1 MNNIVIKYLRGFMAI
16 GAMVWAS
23 ALVIATAGAAHAQ
36 TGAQN
41 FPNRPLRL
49 IIPMGAGGATDIFIR
64 TLVPK
69 LSDMLGQQ
77 VVVDNRPGAN
87 GVIGDEMAVKAAP
100 DGYTLMA
107 NSIAISINPGLYK
120 LSYDITRDLQGVTRL
135 GMIDLLMGI
144 HPSVPAKS
152 VSELIAHARANPGK
166 LNYASFGIGS
176 ISHVAG
182 EMFKQ
187 ATSTQLVHVAYKTSP
202 LAVQETIA
210 GQTHLV
216 MGGIS
221 YMLPQARAGRL
232 RGIAITSLQ
241 RNANAPDIP
250 TAHESGLP
258 NFDVNAWF
266 GLWVPA
272 AVPKPLLAKL
282 YDVVSKT
289 LNHPEVRPAI
299 EKHGYKIGGETP
311 DQFQK
316 FVRSEV
322 EKFGKV
328 IKAAGIKPEG

>member
-1 MNNIVIKYLRGFMAI
+1 M
-16 GAMVWAS
+16 
-23 ALVIATAGAAHAQ
+23 ATAIKAFAAMLALLSAGATHAQ
-36 TGAQN
+36 NPAQN

-64 TLVPK
+64 TVVPK
-69 LSDMLGQQ
+69 LSDTLGQQ

-87 GVIGDEMAVKAAP
+87 GVIGDEMAVKAQP

-144 HPSVPAKS
+144 HPSVPAKT
-152 VSELIAHARANPGK
+152 VAELIAHAKANPGK

-187 ATSTQLVHVAYKTSP
+187 ATNTQLVHVAYKTSP

-241 RNANAPDIP
+241 RNPNAPDIP

-266 GLWVPA
+266 GMWVPA
-272 AVPKPLLAKL
+272 AVPKPVLAKL
-282 YDVVSKT
+282 YDAVST
-289 LNHPEVRPAI
+289 TMNTPDVRAAI
-299 EKHGYKIGGETP
+299 EKHGYKIGGEAP
-311 DQFQK
+311 DAFQK

>member
-1 MNNIVIKYLRGFMAI
+1 MRLGENVVVIALLA
-16 GAMVWAS
+16 AAPA
-23 ALVIATAGAAHAQ
+23 ALVHAQ
-36 TGAQN
+36 SGAQN
-41 FPNRPLRL
+41 FPARPLRL

-64 TLVPK
+64 TIVPK
-69 LSDMLGQQ
+69 LSDTLGQQ

-107 NSIAISINPGLYK
+107 NSLAIAINPGLYK
-120 LSYDITRDLQGVTRL
+120 LNYDITRDLQGLTRL
-135 GMIDLLMGI
+135 GVIDLLMGI
-144 HPSVPAKS
+144 HPAVPAKT
-152 VSELIAHARANPGK
+152 VAELITYAKTNPGK

-187 ATSTQLVHVAYKTSP
+187 ATNTQLVHVAYKTSP

-216 MGGIS
+216 IGGIS
-221 YMLPQARAGRL
+221 YMLPQARSGRL
-232 RGIAITSLQ
+232 RGIAITSLA
-241 RNANAPDIP
+241 RSTHAPDIP

-272 AVPKPLLAKL
+272 AVPKPVLAKL
-282 YDVVSKT
+282 YDAVSKT

-311 DQFQK
+311 DEFQK
-316 FVRSEV
+316 FVRGEV

>member
-1 MNNIVIKYLRGFMAI
+1 MSLMSQTVA
-16 GAMVWAS
+16 A
-23 ALVIATAGAAHAQ
+23 ALLLATTGAAQAQ
-36 TGAQN
+36 TAASN
-41 FPNRPLRL
+41 FPARPLRL

-64 TLVPK
+64 TIVPK
-69 LSDMLGQQ
+69 LSDILGQQ

-87 GVIGDEMAVKAAP
+87 GVIGDEMTVKAAP

-107 NSIAISINPGLYK
+107 NSLAITINPGLYK
-120 LSYDITRDLQGVTRL
+120 LNYDITRDLQGLTRL
-135 GMIDLLMGI
+135 GSIDLLMGI
-144 HPSVPAKS
+144 HPSVPAKT
-152 VSELIAHARANPGK
+152 VAELITHARANPGK

-187 ATSTQLVHVAYKTSP
+187 ASGTQLVHVAYKTSP

-216 MGGIS
+216 IGGIS
-221 YMLPQARAGRL
+221 YMLPQARSGRL
-232 RGIAITSLQ
+232 RGIAISSMQ
-241 RNANAPDIP
+241 RSTHAPDIP

-266 GLWVPA
+266 GTWVPA
-272 AVPKPLLAKL
+272 AVPKPVLAKL
-282 YDVVSKT
+282 YDAMSKT
-289 LNHPEVRPAI
+289 MNHPDVKPAI
-299 EKHGYKIGGETP
+299 EKHGYKIGGESP
-311 DQFQK
+311 DEFHK

>member
-1 MNNIVIKYLRGFMAI
+1 MIFAHKAV
-16 GAMVWAS
+16 S
-23 ALVIATAGAAHAQ
+23 AALLLCAVGTAQAQ
-36 TGAQN
+36 D
-41 FPNRPLRL
+41 FPTRPLRL
-49 IIPMGAGGATDIFIR
+49 IIPMAAGGATDIFIR
-64 TLVPK
+64 TIIPK
-69 LSDMLGQQ
+69 LSETLGQQ

-87 GVIGDEMAVKAAP
+87 GVIGDEMAVRAAP
-100 DGYTLMA
+100 DGYTMMA
-107 NSIAISINPGLYK
+107 NSLAITINPSLYK
-120 LSYDITRDLQGVTRL
+120 LNYDITRDLQGLTRL
-135 GMIDLLMGI
+135 GVIDLLMGI
-144 HPSVPAKS
+144 HPSVPAKN
-152 VSELIAHARANPGK
+152 VSELIAHAKANPGK

-187 ATSTQLVHVAYKTSP
+187 ATQTQLVHVPFKSSP

-216 MGGIS
+216 IGGIS

-232 RGIAITSLQ
+232 RGIAITSLK

-258 NFDVNAWF
+258 NYDVNAWF

-272 AVPKPLLAKL
+272 AVPKPVLAKL
-282 YDVVSKT
+282 YDAISKT
-289 LNHPEVRPAI
+289 LNHAEVRPAI
-299 EKHGYKIGGETP
+299 EKHGYKVGGEAP

>member
-1 MNNIVIKYLRGFMAI
+1 MTLTTKLLAGTVA
-16 GAMVWAS
+16 
-23 ALVIATAGAAHAQ
+23 ALIACTA
-36 TGAQN
+36 GAQN

-64 TLVPK
+64 TIVPK
-69 LSDMLGQQ
+69 LSETLGHQ

-87 GVIGDEMAVKAAP
+87 GVIGDEMAVKAPP

-107 NSIAISINPGLYK
+107 NSLAITINPGLHK
-120 LSYDITRDLQGVTRL
+120 LNYDITRDLQGLTRL
-135 GMIDLLMGI
+135 GSIDLLMGI
-144 HPSVPAKS
+144 HPSIPAKT
-152 VSELIAHARANPGK
+152 VAEFITHARANPGK

-187 ATSTQLVHVAYKTSP
+187 ATGTQLVHVAYKTSP

-216 MGGIS
+216 IGGIS
-221 YMLPQARAGRL
+221 YMLPMARSGRL

-241 RNANAPDIP
+241 RSPHAPDIP

-258 NFDVNAWF
+258 NYDVNAWF
-266 GLWVPA
+266 GTWVPA
-272 AVPKPLLAKL
+272 AVPKPVLAKL
-282 YDVVSKT
+282 YDAMSKT
-289 LNHPEVRPAI
+289 LNHPDVRPAI
-299 EKHGYKIGGETP
+299 EKHGYKVGGESP
-311 DQFQK
+311 DEFQK
-316 FVRSEV
+316 FVRGEV

-328 IKAAGIKPEG
+328 IKAAGIKAEG

>member
-120 LSYDITRDLQGVTRL
+120 LSYDIT
-135 GMIDLLMGI
+135 
-144 HPSVPAKS
+144 
-152 VSELIAHARANPGK
+152 
-166 LNYASFGIGS
+166 
-176 ISHVAG
+176 
-182 EMFKQ
+182 
-187 ATSTQLVHVAYKTSP
+187 
-202 LAVQETIA
+202 LAMA
-210 GQTHLV
+210 
-216 MGGIS
+216 
-221 YMLPQARAGRL
+221 
-232 RGIAITSLQ
+232 
-241 RNANAPDIP
+241 
-250 TAHESGLP
+250 
-258 NFDVNAWF
+258 
-266 GLWVPA
+266 
-272 AVPKPLLAKL
+272 
-282 YDVVSKT
+282 
-289 LNHPEVRPAI
+289 
-299 EKHGYKIGGETP
+299 
-311 DQFQK
+311 
-316 FVRSEV
+316 
-322 EKFGKV
+322 
-328 IKAAGIKPEG
+328 

>member
-1 MNNIVIKYLRGFMAI
+1 MAI
-16 GAMVWAS
+16 NIQVWAG
-23 ALVIATAGAAHAQ
+23 ALVILSAGTAHAQ
-36 TGAQN
+36 SVATN
-41 FPNRPLRL
+41 FPSRPLRL

-64 TLVPK
+64 TIVPK
-69 LSDMLGQQ
+69 LSDILGQQ

-87 GVIGDEMAVKAAP
+87 GVIGDEMAVKAQP
-100 DGYTLMA
+100 DGYTVMA
-107 NSIAISINPGLYK
+107 NSLAITINPGLYK
-120 LSYDITRDLQGVTRL
+120 LNYDITRDLQGLTRL
-135 GMIDLLMGI
+135 GVIDLLMGI

-152 VSELIAHARANPGK
+152 VGELIAHAKANPGK

-216 MGGIS
+216 IGGIS
-221 YMLPQARAGRL
+221 YMLPQARSGRL
-232 RGIAITSLQ
+232 RGIAISSLQ
-241 RNANAPDIP
+241 RSPHAPDIP

-258 NFDVNAWF
+258 NYDVNAWF
-266 GLWVPA
+266 GTWLPA
-272 AVPKPLLAKL
+272 AVPKPVLAKL
-282 YDVVSKT
+282 YDAMSKT

-299 EKHGYKIGGETP
+299 EKHGYKIGGESP
-311 DQFQK
+311 DAFQQ

>member
-1 MNNIVIKYLRGFMAI
+1 MKIDSSAWV
-16 GAMVWAS
+16 S
-23 ALVIATAGAAHAQ
+23 ALALLTLAAGAAQAQ
-36 TGAQN
+36 TAAQN
-41 FPNRPLRL
+41 FPTRPLRL

-64 TLVPK
+64 TIVPK
-69 LSDMLGQQ
+69 LSDVLAQQ

-87 GVIGDEMAVKAAP
+87 GVIGDEMAVKSAP

-107 NSIAISINPGLYK
+107 NSLAIAINPGLYK
-120 LSYDITRDLQGVTRL
+120 LNYDITRDLQGVTRL
-135 GMIDLLMGI
+135 GVIDLLMGI
-144 HPSVPAKS
+144 HPAIPAKS
-152 VSELIAHARANPGK
+152 VGELITYARANPGK

-187 ATSTQLVHVAYKTSP
+187 ATHTQLVHVAYKTSP

-216 MGGIS
+216 IGGIS
-221 YMLPQARAGRL
+221 YMLPQARSGRL
-232 RGIAITSLQ
+232 RGIAISSMQ
-241 RNANAPDIP
+241 RSPHAPDIP

-266 GLWVPA
+266 GLWLPA
-272 AVPKPLLAKL
+272 AVPKPVLAKL
-282 YDVVSKT
+282 YDAVSKT
-289 LNHPEVRPAI
+289 MNHAEVRPAI
-299 EKHGYKIGGETP
+299 EKLGYKIGGESP
-311 DQFQK
+311 DEFQK

>member
-1 MNNIVIKYLRGFMAI
+1 MTIKAKI
-16 GAMVWAS
+16 C
-23 ALVIATAGAAHAQ
+23 ATAVAVLTVGVAHAQ
-36 TGAQN
+36 SGTQN
-41 FPNRPLRL
+41 FPSRPLRL

-64 TLVPK
+64 TIVPK
-69 LSDMLGQQ
+69 LSDLLGQQ

-100 DGYTLMA
+100 DGYTMMA
-107 NSIAISINPGLYK
+107 NSLAITINPGLYK
-120 LSYDITRDLQGVTRL
+120 LNYDITRDLQGLTRL
-135 GMIDLLMGI
+135 GSIDLLMGI
-144 HPSVPAKS
+144 HPSIPAKT
-152 VSELIAHARANPGK
+152 VGEFINHAKANPGK

-216 MGGIS
+216 IGGIS
-221 YMLPQARAGRL
+221 YMLPQARCGRL
-232 RGIAITSLQ
+232 RGIAISSLQ
-241 RNANAPDIP
+241 RSVHAPDIP

-258 NFDVNAWF
+258 NYDVNAWF
-266 GLWVPA
+266 GTWVPA
-272 AVPKPLLAKL
+272 AVPKPVLAKL
-282 YDVVSKT
+282 YDAMSKT

-299 EKHGYKIGGETP
+299 EKHGYKVGGESP
-311 DQFQK
+311 DEFQK
-316 FVRSEV
+316 FVRGEV

>member
-1 MNNIVIKYLRGFMAI
+1 MNLK
-16 GAMVWAS
+16 AS
-23 ALVIATAGAAHAQ
+23 LTALTMLSASAAHAQ
-36 TGAQN
+36 NSAQN

-64 TLVPK
+64 TIVPK
-69 LSDMLGQQ
+69 LSDTLGQQ

-107 NSIAISINPGLYK
+107 NSIAIAINPGLYK
-120 LSYDITRDLQGVTRL
+120 LSYDITRDLQGLTRL
-135 GMIDLLMGI
+135 GTIDLLMGI
-144 HPSVPAKS
+144 HPSVPAKT
-152 VSELIAHARANPGK
+152 VGELIAHAKANPGK

-187 ATSTQLVHVAYKTSP
+187 ATNTQLVHVAYKTSP

-216 MGGIS
+216 VGGIS
-221 YMLPQARAGRL
+221 YMLPQARSGRL

-241 RNANAPDIP
+241 RSAHAPDIP

-266 GLWVPA
+266 GTWVPS
-272 AVPKPLLAKL
+272 AVPKPVLAKL
-282 YDVVSKT
+282 YDAMSKT
-289 LNHPEVRPAI
+289 MNHPDVRPAI

-311 DQFQK
+311 DEFHK

-328 IKAAGIKPEG
+328 IKAAGIKAEG

>member
-1 MNNIVIKYLRGFMAI
+1 MIEARAYATAL
-16 GAMVWAS
+16 AMLTAS
-23 ALVIATAGAAHAQ
+23 AAVAQ
-36 TGAQN
+36 TTAQN

-64 TLVPK
+64 TIVPK
-69 LSDMLGQQ
+69 MSDTLGQQ
-77 VVVDNRPGAN
+77 IVVDNRPGAN
-87 GVIGDEMAVKAAP
+87 GVIGDEMAVRAAP

-107 NSIAISINPGLYK
+107 NSIAITINPGLYK

-144 HPSVPAKS
+144 HPAVPAKT
-152 VSELIAHARANPGK
+152 VSEFIAHARANPGK

-187 ATSTQLVHVAYKTSP
+187 ATGTQLVHVAYKTSP

-272 AVPKPLLAKL
+272 ATPKPVLAKL
-282 YDVVSKT
+282 YDAVSKT
-289 LNHPEVRPAI
+289 MNHPEVRLAI
-299 EKHGYKIGGETP
+299 EKHGYQIGGEP
-311 DQFQK
+311 PEQFQQ
-316 FVRSEV
+316 FVRGEV
-322 EKFGKV
+322 EKFGRV

>member
-1 MNNIVIKYLRGFMAI
+1 MAWKI
-16 GAMVWAS
+16 RTITAS
-23 ALVIATAGAAHAQ
+23 LLTLTSAAVHAQ
-36 TGAQN
+36 TSAHA
-41 FPNRPLRL
+41 FPTRPLRL

-64 TLVPK
+64 TIVPK
-69 LSDMLGQQ
+69 LSDILGQQ
-77 VVVDNRPGAN
+77 VVIDNRPGAN

-107 NSIAISINPGLYK
+107 NALAITINPSLYK
-120 LSYDITRDLQGVTRL
+120 LNYDITRDLQGLTRL
-135 GMIDLLMGI
+135 GVIDLLMGI
-144 HPSVPAKS
+144 HPSVPAKT
-152 VSELIAHARANPGK
+152 VAELITHAKANPGK

-176 ISHVAG
+176 ISHIAG

-187 ATSTQLVHVAYKTSP
+187 ASNTQLMHVAYKTSP

-216 MGGIS
+216 IGGIS

-232 RGIAITSLQ
+232 RGIAISSLQ
-241 RNANAPDIP
+241 RSPHAPDIP

-258 NFDVNAWF
+258 NYDVNAWF
-266 GLWVPA
+266 GTWVPA
-272 AVPKPLLAKL
+272 AVPKPVLAKL
-282 YDVVSKT
+282 YDAMSKT

-299 EKHGYKIGGETP
+299 EKHGYKVGGESP
-311 DQFQK
+311 EEFQK

-322 EKFGKV
+322 EKFSKV

>member
-1 MNNIVIKYLRGFMAI
+1 MAFTTKLLMGTVAALMI
-16 GAMVWAS
+16 G
-23 ALVIATAGAAHAQ
+23 TA
-36 TGAQN
+36 GAQN

-64 TLVPK
+64 TIVPK
-69 LSDMLGQQ
+69 LSETLGQQ

-87 GVIGDEMAVKAAP
+87 GVIGDEMAVKAAA

-107 NSIAISINPGLYK
+107 NSLAIAINPGLHK
-120 LSYDITRDLQGVTRL
+120 LNYDITRDLQGLTRL
-135 GMIDLLMGI
+135 GSIDLLMGI
-144 HPSVPAKS
+144 HPSIPAKT
-152 VSELIAHARANPGK
+152 VAEFITHAKANPGK

-187 ATSTQLVHVAYKTSP
+187 ATGTQLVHVAYKTSP

-216 MGGIS
+216 IGGIS
-221 YMLPQARAGRL
+221 YMLPQARSGRL

-241 RNANAPDIP
+241 RNSNAPDIP

-258 NFDVNAWF
+258 NYDVNAWF
-266 GLWVPA
+266 GMWVPA
-272 AVPKPLLAKL
+272 AVPKPVLAKL
-282 YDVVSKT
+282 YDTVSKT

-299 EKHGYKIGGETP
+299 EKHGYKIGGEAP
-311 DQFQK
+311 DEFQK

-322 EKFGKV
+322 EKFSRV

>member
-1 MNNIVIKYLRGFMAI
+1 MAF
-16 GAMVWAS
+16 
-23 ALVIATAGAAHAQ
+23 ALEAAATALLLAAAGTAQ
-36 TGAQN
+36 AQSAPAN
-41 FPNRPLRL
+41 FPTRPLRL
-49 IIPMGAGGATDIFIR
+49 IIPMAAGGATDIFIR
-64 TLVPK
+64 TIIAK
-69 LSDMLGQQ
+69 LSETLGQQ

-87 GVIGDEMAVKAAP
+87 GVIGDEMAVRAAP
-100 DGYTLMA
+100 DGYTMMA
-107 NSIAISINPGLYK
+107 NSLAIAINPSLYK
-120 LSYDITRDLQGVTRL
+120 LNYDITRDLQGLTSL
-135 GMIDLLMGI
+135 GVIDLLMGI
-144 HPSVPAKS
+144 HPSVPAKT
-152 VSELIAHARANPGK
+152 VAELITHAKANPGK

-187 ATSTQLVHVAYKTSP
+187 ATQTQLVHVPFKSSP

-216 MGGIS
+216 IGGIS

-232 RGIAITSLQ
+232 RGIAITSLK

-258 NFDVNAWF
+258 NYDVNAWF

-272 AVPKPLLAKL
+272 AAPKPVLAKL
-282 YDVVSKT
+282 YDAVSTT
-289 LNHPEVRPAI
+289 LNHPDVRPAI
-299 EKHGYKIGGETP
+299 EKHGYKVGGESP

-322 EKFGKV
+322 EKFGRV

>member
-1 MNNIVIKYLRGFMAI
+1 MTIDYRVFAAAI
-16 GAMVWAS
+16 GALAMS
-23 ALVIATAGAAHAQ
+23 AAHAQ
-36 TGAQN
+36 SGAQN

-49 IIPMGAGGATDIFIR
+49 IIPMAAGGATDIFIR
-64 TLVPK
+64 TIIPK
-69 LSDMLGQQ
+69 LSETLGQQ

-107 NSIAISINPGLYK
+107 NSIAISINPSLYK
-120 LSYDITRDLQGVTRL
+120 LNYDITRDLQGVTRL
-135 GMIDLLMGI
+135 GSIDLLLAL
-144 HPSVPAKS
+144 HPSVPAKN
-152 VSELIAHARANPGK
+152 VSELIAYAKANPGK

-187 ATSTQLVHVAYKTSP
+187 ATGTQLVHVAYKSSP

-210 GQTHLV
+210 GQTHMV
-216 MGGIS
+216 VGGIS
-221 YMLPQARAGRL
+221 YMLPQARSGRL

-241 RNANAPDIP
+241 RSPHAPDIP

-266 GLWVPA
+266 GMWVPV
-272 AVPKPLLAKL
+272 AVPKPVLAKL
-282 YDVVSKT
+282 YDAMSKT
-289 LNHPEVRPAI
+289 MNHPEVRPAI
-299 EKHGYKIGGETP
+299 EKFGYKIGGETP
-311 DQFQK
+311 DEFQK

>member
-1 MNNIVIKYLRGFMAI
+1 MTFTTKWLVGTVA
-16 GAMVWAS
+16 
-23 ALVIATAGAAHAQ
+23 ALTIST
-36 TGAQN
+36 TSAQN

-64 TLVPK
+64 TIVPK
-69 LSDMLGQQ
+69 LSETLGQQ

-87 GVIGDEMAVKAAP
+87 GVIGDEMAVKAQP

-107 NSIAISINPGLYK
+107 NSLAITINPGLHK
-120 LSYDITRDLQGVTRL
+120 LNYDITRDLQGITRL
-135 GMIDLLMGI
+135 GSIDLLMGI
-144 HPSVPAKS
+144 HPSIPAKT
-152 VSELIAHARANPGK
+152 VAEFITHARANPGK
-166 LNYASFGIGS
+166 RNYASFGIGS

-187 ATSTQLVHVAYKTSP
+187 ATSTQIVHVAYKTSP

-216 MGGIS
+216 IGGIS
-221 YMLPQARAGRL
+221 YMLPMARGGRL
-232 RGIAITSLQ
+232 RGIAISSMQ

-258 NFDVNAWF
+258 NYDVNAWF
-266 GLWVPA
+266 GTWVPA
-272 AVPKPLLAKL
+272 AVPKPVLAKL
-282 YDVVSKT
+282 YDAVSKT
-289 LNHPEVRPAI
+289 MNHPDVLPAI
-299 EKHGYKIGGETP
+299 EKHGYKIGGEAP
-311 DQFQK
+311 DEFQK

-322 EKFGKV
+322 EKFRRV

>member
-1 MNNIVIKYLRGFMAI
+1 MMLGYRAFAI
-16 GAMVWAS
+16 ILGAFSMHA
-23 ALVIATAGAAHAQ
+23 ALAQ
-36 TGAQN
+36 SGSVQN
-41 FPNRPLRL
+41 FPPNFPTRPLRL
-49 IIPMGAGGATDIFIR
+49 IIPMAAGGATDIFIR
-64 TLVPK
+64 TIIPK
-69 LSDMLGQQ
+69 MSEMLGQQ

-107 NSIAISINPGLYK
+107 NSIAISINPSLYK
-120 LSYDITRDLQGVTRL
+120 LNYDITRDLQGVTRL
-135 GMIDLLMGI
+135 GSIDLLLGI
-144 HPSVPAKS
+144 HPSVPAKT
-152 VSELIAHARANPGK
+152 VSELIAYAKANPGK

-187 ATSTQLVHVAYKTSP
+187 ATHTQLVHVAYKSSP

-210 GQTHLV
+210 GQTHMV
-216 MGGIS
+216 VGGIS
-221 YMLPQARAGRL
+221 YMLPQVRAGRL

-241 RNANAPDIP
+241 RSAHAPDIP

-266 GLWVPA
+266 GMWVPA
-272 AVPKPLLAKL
+272 AVPKPVLAKL

-289 LNHPEVRPAI
+289 MNHSEVRPAI
-299 EKHGYKIGGETP
+299 EKFGYKIGGETP
-311 DQFQK
+311 DEFQK

-322 EKFGKV
+322 EKFSRV